1 MPADDA
7 LSTSL
12 DLGDFDAVGVAGEIV
27 GQVRARAIE
36 SEQDVAAAVAAPA
49 APAEGWHRM
58 VVTGRRSGHLVLSV
72 RYGELTA
79 SRWHN
84 VAGALA
90 RRGWQLDDD
99 AEGSTLRY
107 PPGTDATTIGFE
119 MLAALTVGG
128 APADVRTV
136 TAG

>member
-1 MPADDA
+1 MPPEDPA
-7 LSTSL
+7 LPPSL
-12 DLGDFDAVGVAGEIV
+12 DLGDFDAVGVAGELV
-27 GQVRARAIE
+27 GQVRAHAIE
-36 SEQDVAAAVAAPA
+36 SEHDVAVAVTAPD
-49 APAEGWHRM
+49 GWHRL

-72 RYGELTA
+72 RYSELTA
-79 SRWHN
+79 SRWNN

-119 MLAALTVGG
+119 MLAVLTTGG
-128 APADVRTV
+128 APTDVRAV
-136 TAG
+136 TLG

>member
-1 MPADDA
+1 MPDEPE
-7 LSTSL
+7 LPSSL
-12 DLGDFDAVGVAGEIV
+12 DLSDFDAVGVAGDLV

-36 SEQDVAAAVAAPA
+36 GEADVAAIVAAPGEA
-49 APAEGWHRM
+49 WHRL

-72 RYGELTA
+72 RYSELTA
-79 SRWHN
+79 SRWNN

-99 AEGSTLRY
+99 AEGSTMRY

-119 MLAALTVGG
+119 VLAALTVGG
-128 APADVRTV
+128 APASIRPV
-136 TAG
+136 TPG